1 MKKINVALIHY
12 VAGIS
17 CKQLS
22 EALTYNGVKNK
33 VFRLKDEQFI
43 DEGFTHVFSYGC
55 SYPTATGVRLNNSVA
70 VESCVNKPTTFNKLK
85 AAKCKTVDHVLRK
98 EDIPENWDW
107 VVIRSKVDGRKAE
120 GLEYAENIKGQIPNG
135 VLFSE
140 YYGHKQEYRIM
151 VFRGNVIGRYF
162 KKEDSG
168 DWYFNN
174 QPAKGFEEMDKH
186 CIRAAK
192 ALGIDYV
199 GFDVVAKNKK
209 EFAILEANSGPRI
222 TDEAENVIV
231 EYFIN
236 L

>member
-1 MKKINVALIHY
+1 
-12 VAGIS
+12 
-17 CKQLS
+17 
-22 EALTYNGVKNK
+22 
-33 VFRLKDEQFI
+33 
-43 DEGFTHVFSYGC
+43 
-55 SYPTATGVRLNNSVA
+55 
-70 VESCVNKPTTFNKLK
+70 
-85 AAKCKTVDHVLRK
+85 
-98 EDIPENWDW
+98 
-107 VVIRSKVDGRKAE
+107 
-120 GLEYAENIKGQIPNG
+120 
-135 VLFSE
+135 
-140 YYGHKQEYRIM
+140 M
-151 VFRGNVIGRYF
+151 VFRGAVVGRYF

-209 EFAILEANSGPRI
+209 DFRILEANSGPRI
-222 TDEAENVIV
+222 TDEAETAIV

>member
-1 MKKINVALIHY
+1 MKKLNVAIIHY

-17 CKQLS
+17 SKQLS
-22 EALTYNGVKNK
+22 EALTYNGVENK
-33 VFRLKDEQFI
+33 VFNLKKENFY

-55 SYPTATGVRLNNSVA
+55 SHPTRNGIRLNKHDA
-70 VESCVNKPTTFNKLK
+70 VERCVNKPLTFNTLK

-98 EDIPENWDW
+98 QDIPANWEW

-120 GLEYAENIKGQIPNG
+120 GLEYAENIEGKIPDG
-135 VLFSE
+135 LLFSE
-140 YYGHKQEYRIM
+140 YFNHKQEYRIM
-151 VFRGNVIGRYF
+151 VFRGSVVGRYF

-209 EFAILEANSGPRI
+209 DFRILEANSGPRI
-222 TDEAENVIV
+222 TDEAENAIV